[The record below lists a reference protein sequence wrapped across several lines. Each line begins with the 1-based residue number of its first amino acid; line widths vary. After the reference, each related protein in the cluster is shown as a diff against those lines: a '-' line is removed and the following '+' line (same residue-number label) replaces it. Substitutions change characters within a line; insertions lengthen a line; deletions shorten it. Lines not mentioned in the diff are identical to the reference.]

1 MAPRA
6 DPVSIGGAVD
16 IGSNSVHLLVAIT
29 GPGWVEP
36 LRDTSELLGLG
47 DTVDCHGFIPAE
59 ERARLIDVLRKYVQ
73 TARRSHAQR
82 VTLMGTEP
90 LRRASNADLLVAE
103 IAEATGLH
111 LRILTER
118 EEATLT
124 YIGVTRGQRPDAPVI
139 VVDIGGG
146 STEIAVFVPGQS
158 LQIESVPVG
167 SARLTNAIVTHDPP
181 TEDELD
187 RLRQAAA
194 DATERLTL
202 PAAARGGRAKVRA
215 LFVGGTATNVARL
228 GHLTGEDL
236 AEDRRT
242 LSRLTRSAVS
252 ERFKVKPRRAGQLAA
267 GVAIVE
273 AVLDRFGLAGAEAS
287 EASLRDGAI
296 IAAARH
302 GDDWAARL
310 DELVTP

>member
-1 MAPRA
+1 M
-6 DPVSIGGAVD
+6 
-16 IGSNSVHLLVAIT
+16 
-29 GPGWVEP
+29 EP

-47 DTVDCHGFIPAE
+47 DTVDRHGFIPAE

-73 TARRSHAQR
+73 TAHRSHAQR
-82 VTLMGTEP
+82 LTLLGTEP
-90 LRRASNADLLVAE
+90 LRRASNVDLLAAE
-103 IAEATGLH
+103 ITEATGLH
-111 LRILTER
+111 LRILAER

-124 YIGVTRGQRPDAPVI
+124 YVGVTRGERPDAPVI

-146 STEIAVFVPGQS
+146 STEVAVFVPGQP

-194 DATERLTL
+194 DATEGLTL
-202 PAAARGGRAKVRA
+202 PAAVRGGGGKVRA

-228 GHLTGEDL
+228 GHLTREDL

-242 LSRLTRSAVS
+242 LSRLTRTAVS

-273 AVLDRFGLAGAEAS
+273 ALLDRFGLAGAEAS

-296 IAAARH
+296 IAAARL